1 MKLFYLTKK
10 RKKKLGLFSLYG
22 VQGEGINFS
31 PLEKSAVYPLIY
43 AMSAKKSGANEDE
56 ARYGKN

>member
-1 MKLFYLTKK
+1 MKLFYQKTI
-10 RKKKLGLFSLYG
+10 KLFFSFHG

-31 PLEKSAVYPLIY
+31 PLEKSPVYPLIY
-43 AMSAKKSGANEDE
+43 AKYAKKSGANEVE

>member
-1 MKLFYLTKK
+1 
-10 RKKKLGLFSLYG
+10 

-43 AMSAKKSGANEDE
+43 AKSAKKSGADEDE